1 MTARTRSA
9 SRRPIAPAALVLA
22 LVIAVLMVAAAC
34 VPTPVGRTSPGP
46 ATATPVPTPTVVPSP
61 TGPTPVPSFIRPTPT
76 PVPTFALYTVVAGDT
91 LSSIARRYG
100 TTARSLA
107 YWNRATYP
115 SLDPESEG
123 YAPDRIAI
131 GWVLQLIPNTVI
143 DEEEVDGSSSAP
155 SSLPTVGP
163 TAAGTLPPEG
173 AASVVVS
180 HGDRTSRRIALTFD
194 MGGRLDPAL
203 DILGYLIDSDVHAT
217 IFPTGSTG
225 TTTDEGM
232 AVLELVAEHRD
243 AFVLGNHSWSHPD
256 FRELDDAAM
265 RDQLE
270 RTEAGILELINMSTK
285 PYFRPPYGA
294 LDDQIPATVGAAGW
308 GYTVLW
314 DVDTIDWKPEA
325 DGGPTTQQVVDTVL
339 AKAQGGSIVLMHL
352 GGYHTLDA
360 LPGILRGL
368 EAKGLTPVTLDELL
382 TPD

>member
-1 MTARTRSA
+1 M
-9 SRRPIAPAALVLA
+9 PVALVLA
-22 LVIAVLMVAAAC
+22 LTLAVLTLAAAC

-46 ATATPVPTPTVVPSP
+46 ATPTPVPTATPVPSP
-61 TGPTPVPSFIRPTPT
+61 TGPTPVPSFVRPTPT
-76 PVPTFALYTVVAGDT
+76 PIPTFALYTVVAGDT
-91 LSSIARRYG
+91 LSSIAQRYG

-107 YWNRATYP
+107 YWNRAAHA

-143 DEEEVDGSSSAP
+143 DEEEVDGSPSTAP
-155 SSLPTVGP
+155 SSLPTVAP
-163 TAAGTLPPEG
+163 PAAGTLPPVG

-180 HGDRTSRRIALTFD
+180 HGDRSSRKVALTFD

-203 DILGYLIDSDVHAT
+203 DILGYLIDSDVRAT
-217 IFPTGSTG
+217 IFPTGLTG

-256 FRELDDAAM
+256 FRELDDEAM
-265 RDQLE
+265 RDQLD
-270 RTEAGILELINMSTK
+270 RTEAGILELINVSTK

-314 DVDTIDWKPEA
+314 DVDTIDWKLEA
-325 DGGPTTQQVVDTVL
+325 DGGPTTQQIVDTVL

-360 LPGILRGL
+360 LPGILSGL
-368 EAKGLTPVTLDELL
+368 EAKGLAPVTLDELL
-382 TPD
+382 TAG